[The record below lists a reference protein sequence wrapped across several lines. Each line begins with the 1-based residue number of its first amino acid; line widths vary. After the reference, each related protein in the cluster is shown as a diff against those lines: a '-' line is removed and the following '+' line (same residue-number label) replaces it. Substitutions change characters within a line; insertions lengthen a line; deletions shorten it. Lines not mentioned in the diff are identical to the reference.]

1 MLRAC
6 AALCTH
12 QILRVR
18 SLAVRAASLRIALMR
33 AGHTETRERRR
44 LTAVVAR
51 AVLPVLVLAGGLAGA
66 VPGEAAVRDG
76 LTITSA
82 ISDQGLANPDSSLTV
97 TVNVANNSGDDLA
110 TTSVSV
116 AAVDVDV
123 STVEGLDNWLGT
135 STGAR
140 GSELGS
146 SDMASLADGGDVSVP
161 VRIDVVRA
169 QWDNVWGARALLITV
184 DGETGA
190 LARQH
195 TAVLYNGGVV
205 PASVSLA
212 VVVPVVAPQDPGQLI
227 SPKSLEALASPGGFL
242 SNVAAQTTKSFA
254 TLAVDPRIPVSVVAG
269 GTAAP
274 RAVAWWQEFVAGSP
288 NSFLTA
294 YGDADLAGQ
303 IQAGASQLLSSG
315 ARDSNPDVET
325 ALHVV
330 VPVATPESKAGTD
343 SALNASS
350 DLQQG
355 LVEPAQLA
363 NGWAPTS
370 RGVAWPVANSV
381 DEPALAAIRSSGSTT
396 VLLSSGN
403 VGDGLGSIV
412 SARVGD
418 VNALVT
424 NDPISAALDRA
435 AAAAST
441 EEWSGAMA
449 QAMVRLAAL
458 ATDPRAQHAALATL
472 SRAGSPA
479 SVARLSTTL
488 AAMQAMPWV
497 QTAGLSAL
505 SFIPP
510 VDVALVP
517 HREAPERLDG
527 VRSLLEQNDRVTA
540 FSTIAAE
547 PAVVT
552 DPSARET
559 MVTLAAGL
567 VNDTTWAGRVDSSLS
582 VIADVLASVRVS
594 TDSAINMIGATATL
608 PVAVENGLAT
618 PVTVVVTAD
627 PRNKSISIQG
637 PVTVK
642 IESRAQAVARFSADA
657 QVSTGS
663 VWVDTGLSSESGIP
677 VGTLRS
683 LRVNVRA
690 DWETV
695 GLVAFGAV
703 FVGLMVAGVIRTV
716 RRRRVKVD

>member
-1 MLRAC
+1 VASTLC
-6 AALCTH
+6 AGL
-12 QILRVR
+12 L
-18 SLAVRAASLRIALMR
+18 LA
-33 AGHTETRERRR
+33 AG
-44 LTAVVAR
+44 LSA
-51 AVLPVLVLAGGLAGA
+51 A
-66 VPGEAAVRDG
+66 VPGEAAVLDG

-82 ISDQGLANPDSSLTV
+82 VSDQGIANPGSSMTV

-110 TTSVSV
+110 ATSVSV

-123 STVEGLDNWLGT
+123 STVEGLDDWLGT
-135 STGAR
+135 SAGAR

-146 SDMASLADGGDVSVP
+146 GNMASLADGGDVTVP
-161 VRIDVVRA
+161 VRIDIARA
-169 QWDNVWGARALLITV
+169 DWDNVWGARALLITV
-184 DGETGA
+184 DGASGA

-195 TAVLYNGGVV
+195 TAVLYTGGAA
-205 PASVSLA
+205 PASMSLA
-212 VVVPVVAPQDPGQLI
+212 VVVPVVAPHDSGQVIDPE
-227 SPKSLEALASPGGFL
+227 SLETLTSPGGFL
-242 SNVAAQTTKSFA
+242 SNVSAQTTNSFA
-254 TLAVDPRIPVSVVAG
+254 TLAVDPRIPVSVLAG
-269 GTAAP
+269 GTAVP
-274 RAVAWWQEFVAGSP
+274 RGLAWWQGLVAGSP

-294 YGDADLAGQ
+294 YGDADLAAQ

-315 ARDSNPDVET
+315 ARDANPDVEA
-325 ALHVV
+325 ALHAV
-330 VPVATPESKAGTD
+330 VPGASIESKAANDNAQNTAGD
-343 SALNASS
+343 S
-350 DLQQG
+350 QQAAAAPVRPSAEPIP
-355 LVEPAQLA
+355 LVM
-363 NGWAPTS
+363 GWTPTTL
-370 RGVAWPVANSV
+370 GVAWPVANSV
-381 DEPALAAIRSSGSTT
+381 DEPALAAMRSSGSTT

-412 SARVGD
+412 SAHVGD

-424 NDPISAALDRA
+424 NDPISGALDRA

-472 SRAGSPA
+472 SRAGSSA
-479 SVARLSTTL
+479 SVARLSMTL
-488 AAMQAMPWV
+488 AAMQATPWV
-497 QTAGLSAL
+497 QTQGLSAL

-510 VDVALVP
+510 VDMTLVP
-517 HREAPERLDG
+517 RAEAPERLDG

-567 VNDTTWAGRVDSSLS
+567 VNDTTWGGRVDSSLS
-582 VIADVLASVRVS
+582 VMADVLASVRVS

-618 PVTVVVTAD
+618 PVTVVVTAN

-657 QVSTGS
+657 QVSNGS
-663 VWVDTGLSSESGIP
+663 VWVDTGLSSESGTP
-677 VGTLRS
+677 VGTVRS
-683 LRVNVRA
+683 LRVNIHA

-703 FVGLMVAGVIRTV
+703 FVGLVVAGVIRTV